1 MTFEIGLSAEV
12 THVVTE
18 DDTAATYG
26 SGLAPVLSTPH
37 LVALMENAAQAAL
50 NPHMA
55 EGQSAVGTHID
66 MRHLAATP
74 VGMDVRVR
82 AELQEVEGRRLRF
95 HIEAWDE
102 VEKIGE
108 ATHERFIIDMA
119 RFMRGVEEKRG
130 ALMLNRCCEWFH
142 SDEIVGRS
150 DTPATG
156 ANFPR
161 DSVEFALGA
170 SGVGAMRC
178 TIPRPAET
186 DSLWRGRAARHPKMI
201 APRAV
206 KMVEQ
211 DDVREVR

>member
-1 MTFEIGLSAEV
+1 MTFDIGLSAEV

-50 NPHMA
+50 NPRMA
-55 EGQSAVGTHID
+55 EGQSAVGTYID

-82 AELQEVEGRRLRF
+82 AELRDVEGRRLRF

-108 ATHERFIIDMA
+108 ATHERFIIDME
-119 RFMRGVEEKRG
+119 RFMRGVEEKQ
-130 ALMLNRCCEWFH
+130 
-142 SDEIVGRS
+142 SPS
-150 DTPATG
+150 
-156 ANFPR
+156 
-161 DSVEFALGA
+161 
-170 SGVGAMRC
+170 
-178 TIPRPAET
+178 
-186 DSLWRGRAARHPKMI
+186 
-201 APRAV
+201 
-206 KMVEQ
+206 
-211 DDVREVR
+211 

>member
-119 RFMRGVEEKRG
+119 RFMHGVEEKRE
-130 ALMLNRCCEWFH
+130 RT
-142 SDEIVGRS
+142 D
-150 DTPATG
+150 
-156 ANFPR
+156 
-161 DSVEFALGA
+161 
-170 SGVGAMRC
+170 
-178 TIPRPAET
+178 AE
-186 DSLWRGRAARHPKMI
+186 
-201 APRAV
+201 
-206 KMVEQ
+206 
-211 DDVREVR
+211 